1 MAEISKITLPNGS
14 VYDLKATK
22 ANITTVANSVAKY
35 SDTSGTFTDSYIT
48 IDSSGN
54 LIIGDNDHPANIKIG
69 AKNDNYGLIPNVNNY
84 NQIGSSSL
92 NWYRA
97 YVTNYYGTTSHVNNW
112 DSDKNIGTAATSSAA
127 STLGNVNF
135 YNTCAK
141 GGTQTKT
148 KLQVDSTT
156 ASNITVTLPKET
168 GTLALTTDNVASATK
183 LNSTRSFTIGKTAK
197 NVDWS
202 GAVSFS
208 QAEISDNASTSAA
221 GWMSKDDKTKLNG
234 IETGA
239 QVNTIT
245 GVKGGSESSYRTGN
259 VNITATNIGL
269 GNLTNNKQ
277 VKGLSSGTTN
287 NHLVAW
293 GSDGYTVA
301 DSGIAKGSVATKL
314 ALSGTN
320 YSASSNTIT
329 VTKANL
335 QSAVQDSSLVLMTAA
350 ERTKLASI
358 DTSGNYVTIG
368 GAQTITG
375 AKTFSALTSFTNSVI
390 IGQSLSATGT
400 SSLAQGDSTTASGN
414 YSVATGGYSTASDSY
429 SHAEGFYT
437 TASGQG
443 AHAQGQYSQAS
454 GRYSHAEGNSTTA
467 IGDGSHASGDMT
479 FATQDY
485 QTVIGKYNKRT
496 VDNSGDEPVYDAG
509 NYAFIIGNGTGPISR
524 SNAFTVDWDG
534 RVYSFNNFSINT
546 PPSTDSWVT
555 HYGLGDSSGYIYGR
569 VQGNFNANGTVGI
582 TLQSNRTI
590 NDVYYQNN
598 LNLDIKSDG
607 SPLIQVAHPEAWR
620 AALGVNIKTYSV
632 TLTTNQYGEINIPS
646 AVSSKTIL
654 TVKANAYNYGVFLN
668 TRLRVYNVEGTN
680 PVIAASKSIPLV
692 FIYID

>member
-69 AKNDNYGLIPNVNNY
+69 AKNDNYGLMPNVNNY

-92 NWYRA
+92 NWWKA

-112 DSDKNIGTAATSSAA
+112 DSDKNIGTAAASSAA

-148 KLQVDSTT
+148 KLQADSTT

-183 LNSTRSFTIGKTAK
+183 LNSTRSFTIGKTEK

-245 GVKGGSESSYRTGN
+245 GVKGSSESSYRTGN

-277 VKGLSSGTTN
+277 VKGLSSGTTSG
-287 NHLVAW
+287 HLVTW

-358 DTSGNYVTIG
+358 DTSGNYVTVG
-368 GAQTITG
+368 GTQTVTG
-375 AKTFSALTSFTNSVI
+375 AKTFSALTSFTDSVTM
-390 IGQSLSATGT
+390 GYGLSATG
-400 SSLAQGDSTTASGN
+400 SNSVAMGAGSTASGD
-414 YSVATGGYSTASDSY
+414 YA
-429 SHAEGFYT
+429 HAEGRHT
-437 TASGQG
+437 IASGEG
-443 AHAQGQYSQAS
+443 AHAQGTYSEAS
-454 GRYSHAEGNSTTA
+454 GEGAHAQGWLTSAIGNYSHT
-467 IGDGSHASGDMT
+467 SGLGT
-479 FATQDY
+479 FATSDY
-485 QTVIGKYNKRT
+485 QTVIGQYNIRS
-496 VDNSGDEPVYDAG
+496 VDNSGDEPVFDAG
-509 NYAFIIGNGTGPISR
+509 DHAFVIGNGTITNR
-524 SNAFTVDWDG
+524 SNAFQVEWDG
-534 RVYSFNNFSINT
+534 RVYSYNKFSINT
-546 PPSTDSWVT
+546 PPNTDSWVT
-555 HYGLGDSSGYIYGR
+555 HYGLGDSAGNIYGR

-590 NDVYYQNN
+590 NNTYYQNN
-598 LNLDIKSDG
+598 LNLNIKSDG
-607 SPLIQVAHPEAWR
+607 SPLVQVAHPEAWR
-620 AALGVNIKTYSV
+620 QALGVNIKTYSV
-632 TLTTNQYGEINIPS
+632 TLTTNQYGEINLPTT
-646 AVSSKTIL
+646 VSGKTIL
-654 TVKANAYNYGVFLN
+654 LVKANAYNYGVFLN

-680 PVIAASKSIPLV
+680 PVIAASKSVPLV
-692 FIYID
+692 FVYID